1 MVSVHDRVCG
11 FALGAA
17 GSSVHLRTMT
27 FLPATALPWVDRAG
41 RFSPLRALVLA
52 GLLAPAA
59 WLVLQA
65 GQGLLGARPVTE
77 AIHQTGN
84 WAVRFLLLSLLVTP
98 LRSMA
103 RWPQL
108 VGVRR
113 MIGLAALGYAAIHA
127 ALYVV
132 DQRYDLVKVA
142 SEIMLRTYLT
152 IGFIGLVGLI
162 ALGMT
167 STDAMV
173 RRMGAERWNR
183 LHAITYW
190 IAVLALVHFILQ
202 RKLETYEPVLMAGLF
217 LWLMG
222 WRVLDRFD
230 VAHRVLALA
239 ALAIGAGVATMV
251 LEAGYL
257 SVRNGFPFGD
267 VLFANLDM
275 EYIVRPGWWVIAAG
289 LAMTALRL
297 ALAMR
302 QPVPRNAT
310 SRV

>member
-1 MVSVHDRVCG
+1 
-11 FALGAA
+11 
-17 GSSVHLRTMT
+17 MT
-27 FLPATALPWVDRAG
+27 FLPATALPWTDRAG
-41 RFSPLRALVLA
+41 RFSLLRALVLA

-59 WLVLQA
+59 WLALQA
-65 GQGLLGARPVTE
+65 GQGLLGPRPVTE

-113 MIGLAALGYAAIHA
+113 MIGLAALGYAALHA
-127 ALYVV
+127 LLYVV

-142 SEIMLRTYLT
+142 SEIVLRTYLT
-152 IGFIGLVGLI
+152 IGFIGLVGLV

-190 IAVLALVHFILQ
+190 IAVLALVHFVLQ

-217 LWLMG
+217 IWLMG
-222 WRVLDRFD
+222 WRALDRLD
-230 VAHRVLALA
+230 AAHRVPALV
-239 ALAIGAGVATMV
+239 ALAIGAGIATMV

-257 SVRNGFPFGD
+257 SLRNGFPLGD

-275 EYIVRPGWWVIAAG
+275 EYIVRPGWWVMVAG
-289 LAMTALRL
+289 LAMAGLQL

-302 QPVPRNAT
+302 QPVRQDFA
-310 SRV
+310 SRA